1 MTDEPQPPPAPVPD
15 SVLQGQS
22 RLSDSVIW
30 SLQRAFYEAEGPSAW
45 KPKGIPFWMTSNT
58 FFARALARV
67 VLAFLRDLATAAP
80 PALDRTAPLYVL
92 ELASGSGQ
100 FAFLFLKRLQ
110 ELKRTVPGLE
120 GLDIRYV
127 MTDFTDSNVEV
138 WRKHER
144 FQPFVAAG
152 MLDFARFDLER
163 DHELQLLESGDRLAA
178 SALRNPVVVLANY
191 AFDSTLQ
198 DVFKVSH
205 ETISQDLVTTM
216 VSGEGAPDP
225 ADPHFLQRIRLR
237 FEAVPM
243 AAAYYDDPVANRV
256 LESYRATLG
265 ETTFLFPVGALR
277 CVRRLLDL
285 SGDRLFLL
293 CGDKG
298 IAHEEKLR
306 DLGDPIMT
314 LHGGCFSFS
323 VNLHAIGLYFR
334 EAGGVALHATQHA
347 PDFQVSGYVS
357 GFREQGLTET
367 RQAFQAEID
376 DFGPAEFFTLVKSLC
391 DTYDAPPLDLL
402 LAILKLCDGDA
413 EVVYVF
419 RDLLVKRAREANPV
433 QRQDLRR
440 MLARAWEGFYP
451 LHKDLA
457 FQLARICIAMSEPGD
472 GLRYCEASRRVFG
485 DSHLTEIMMAY
496 CHCMQGRNV
505 EGLRCAERAL
515 ALKADYAPALELKTR
530 LQSLR

>member
-1 MTDEPQPPPAPVPD
+1 MADKSPPPEAPGPD
-15 SVLQGQS
+15 SVLQGQG

-67 VLAFLRDLATAAP
+67 ALAFMRDLATARP
-80 PALDRTAPLYVL
+80 SALDRDAPLYML

-100 FAFLFLKRLQ
+100 FAYLFLKRLQ
-110 ELKRTVPGLE
+110 ELKKTVPGLE
-120 GLDIRYV
+120 GLDVRLV
-127 MTDFTDSNVEV
+127 MTDFTDSNVNV
-138 WRKHER
+138 WRAHER
-144 FQPFVAAG
+144 FRPFVAQG

-163 DHELQLLESGDRLAA
+163 DHELHLLESGERISAA
-178 SALRNPVVVLANY
+178 GLRNPLVVLANY

-198 DVFKVSH
+198 DVFKVDH

-216 VSGEGAPDP
+216 VTAEGAAEPG
-225 ADPHFLQRIRLR
+225 DPHFLERIRLR
-237 FEAVPM
+237 FEALPM
-243 AAAYYDDPVANRV
+243 AAAYYDDPISNRV
-256 LESYRATLG
+256 LEGYRSSLG
-265 ETTFLFPVGALR
+265 DTTFLFPVGALR
-277 CVRRLLDL
+277 CLRRLLDL

-298 IAHEEKLR
+298 VAHEEKLR
-306 DLGDPIMT
+306 HLGDPIMT

-323 VNLHAIGLYFR
+323 VNLHAIGMYFR

-347 PDFQVSGYVS
+347 PDFQVSGFVC
-357 GFREQGLTET
+357 GFEEAALTET
-367 RQAFQAEID
+367 RQAFQDQID

-391 DTYDAPPLDLL
+391 DTYESPPLELL
-402 LAILKLCDGDA
+402 VAILKLCDGDA

-419 RDLLVKRAREANPV
+419 RDLLVKRAREATPV

-440 MLARAWEGFYP
+440 LMARAWDGFYP

-457 FQLARICIAMSEPGD
+457 FQLARISIAMSEPGD
-472 GLRYCEASRRVFG
+472 ALRYCEASLRVFG
-485 DSHLTEIMMAY
+485 DSHLTELMMAY
-496 CHCMQGRNV
+496 SHCMQGRNAD
-505 EGLRCAERAL
+505 GLRCAERAL
-515 ALKADYAPALELKTR
+515 ALQADYAPALELKAR
-530 LQSLR
+530 LQSML

>member
-1 MTDEPQPPPAPVPD
+1 MADESKPPASD
-15 SVLQGQS
+15 SVLQGQG

-30 SLQRAFYEAEGPSAW
+30 SLQRAFYETEGPSAW

-67 VLAFLRDLATAAP
+67 VLAFLRDLAAARP
-80 PALDRTAPLYVL
+80 PALDPGAPLYVL

-120 GLDIRYV
+120 GLDVRLV
-127 MTDFTDSNVEV
+127 MTDFTDSNVNV
-138 WRKHER
+138 WRGHER
-144 FQPFVAAG
+144 FRPFVEQG

-163 DHELQLLESGDRLAA
+163 DHELHLIESGQKLAA
-178 SALRNPVVVLANY
+178 AGLRNPLVVLANY

-198 DVFKVSH
+198 DVFKVDH
-205 ETISQDLVTTM
+205 QTISQDLVTTM
-216 VSGEGAPDP
+216 VKGEGPEGPGDP
-225 ADPHFLQRIRLR
+225 GFLERIRLR
-237 FEAVPM
+237 FEALPM
-243 AAAYYDDPVANRV
+243 AAAYYDDPISNRV
-256 LESYRATLG
+256 LEGYRATLG
-265 ETTFLFPVGALR
+265 DTTFLFPVGALR
-277 CVRRLLDL
+277 CLRRLLDL
-285 SGDRLFLL
+285 SGNRLFLL

-298 IAHEEKLR
+298 VAHEEKLR
-306 DLGDPIMT
+306 HLGDPIMT

-323 VNLHAIGLYFR
+323 VNLHAIGMYFR
-334 EAGGVALHATQHA
+334 EAGGVAMHATQHA

-357 GFREQGLTET
+357 GFAEADLTET
-367 RQAFQAEID
+367 RQAFQDQID

-391 DTYDAPPLDLL
+391 DTYESPPLEML

-419 RDLLVKRAREANPV
+419 RDLLVKRAREAGPV

-440 MLARAWEGFYP
+440 VLARAWEGFYP

-457 FQLARICIAMSEPGD
+457 FQLARICIAMSEAGD
-472 GLRYCEASRRVFG
+472 ALRYCEASRRVFG
-485 DSHLTEIMMAY
+485 DSHLTELMMAY

-505 EGLRCAERAL
+505 EGLRCAEQAL
-515 ALKADYAPALELKTR
+515 ALQPDYAPALELKTR
-530 LQSLR
+530 LLSLP